1 MRFFSKTNILYALCI
16 LSLFAAET
24 KRAFAKQDLG
34 TSAKP
39 NVLFISIDD
48 LNDHVEF
55 LHGYPGRMI
64 TPNLDRLAAL
74 GTAFT
79 NAHCAAPICNTSRTA
94 TMFGV
99 SASTSGVYANHHQYR
114 ESPVLKDALTL
125 PQYLRT
131 QHGYSAQGAGKIFHA
146 LEWAKG
152 ESDGINDPASWDSFW
167 PTMERQMPRRV
178 TPKDMPLARGRNG
191 DVGKARGALVH
202 MDWGPIGHP
211 DESMPDHKVTNW
223 AIDQLSRK
231 HDKPFF
237 VACGIFRPHIPWYV
251 PQKYLDMYP
260 LEEIQVPENSNAW
273 LDRLPA
279 NVRNNPFAGA
289 GRRPWHRWIA
299 ASGEWKK
306 AIQGYLASVTFADA
320 QVGRLLDAFENSAYK
335 DDTIIVLW
343 SDHGAHLGDKGTWEK
358 YSLWHESTRV
368 PLIIV
373 APGVT
378 KPGSVCKQP
387 ASLLD
392 IYPTLLELL
401 DIPQPG
407 AQLEGISLLPQLK
420 NPEMPKSPAVC
431 THGNNNHAVITAMHR
446 YIRYANGAE
455 ELYDFTRDPG
465 EWNNLASDPNAAKTI
480 KALAKHLPTVNNEF
494 FPAAR
499 RGAGAKKRVRNQKP
513 QSK

>member
-1 MRFFSKTNILYALCI
+1 MQSILKTTLLLSLCI
-16 LSLFAAET
+16 QIAFTIET
-24 KRAFAKQDLG
+24 KRAFAAEDHDA
-34 TSAKP
+34 SAQP

-48 LNDHVEF
+48 LNDHVGF
-55 LHGYPGRMI
+55 LQGYPGTMI
-64 TPNLDRLAAL
+64 TPNMDRLAAM
-74 GTAFT
+74 GVAFT

-99 SASTSGVYANHHQYR
+99 RASTSGVYANNHRYR
-114 ESPVLKDALTL
+114 ESPVLKNALTL

-152 ESDGINDPASWDSFW
+152 ESDGINDPASWDDFW
-167 PTMERQMPRRV
+167 PSMERQMPHRV
-178 TPKDMPLARGRNG
+178 VPNNMPLARGHNG
-191 DVGKARGALVH
+191 DVGKARGAMRF

-211 DESMPDHKVTNW
+211 AESMPDHKVTNW
-223 AIDQLSRK
+223 AIEQFSRK

-237 VACGIFRPHIPWYV
+237 LACGIFRPHIPWYV
-251 PQKYLDMYP
+251 PQEYLDMYP
-260 LEEIQVPENSNAW
+260 LDKIIVPENSDGW
-273 LDRLPA
+273 LNQLPA
-279 NVRNNPFAGA
+279 SIRNNPFAGA
-289 GRRPWHRWIA
+289 ARRPWHRWIA
-299 ASGEWKK
+299 ESGEWKN

-320 QVGRLLDAFENSAYK
+320 QVGRLLDAFEASAYK
-335 DDTIIVLW
+335 DNTIIVLW

-373 APGVT
+373 APGIT
-378 KPGSVCKQP
+378 KPGTVCKQP

-401 DIPQPG
+401 DVPKPG
-407 AQLEGISLLPQLK
+407 DQLEGISLLPQLK
-420 NPEMPKSPAVC
+420 NPETPKEPAVC
-431 THGNNNHAVITAMHR
+431 THGRNNHAVITAMHR

-465 EWNNLASDPNAAKTI
+465 EWNNLAREPDAGKTI
-480 KALAKHLPTVNNEF
+480 ETLSKYLPTVNNEF
-494 FPAAR
+494 FQVPKRALGANR
-499 RGAGAKKRVRNQKP
+499 RLSDQKP
-513 QSK
+513 RAK